1 MAQPLMPKAT
11 AVWLVDNTALTFD
24 QIADYCGLH
33 NLEVQAIAD
42 GEVAPGMQGLDPTA
56 NGQLNRDEIVRCEAD
71 VTARMEM
78 AKPSVPMPKVR
89 QKGARYTPISKRQDR
104 PDAISWLLRSYPEL
118 SDAQISRLIGTT
130 KPTINAVRDKTHRN
144 SANIKPQSPIYLGLC
159 VAADLEKMIAIART
173 RAGTTHT
180 PAQPLPPITA
190 SEPEEEPAILPS
202 QPKESVST
210 EPTAE
215 DVFGAATAPK
225 QKEDEQASSSDV
237 FGTAP
242 AVPAEEKPAEES
254 AVENP
259 PAEEKPDEESTAE
272 NASAE
277 NKPTEDNSA
286 GATD

>member
-1 MAQPLMPKAT
+1 
-11 AVWLVDNTALTFD
+11 
-24 QIADYCGLH
+24 
-33 NLEVQAIAD
+33 
-42 GEVAPGMQGLDPTA
+42 
-56 NGQLNRDEIVRCEAD
+56 
-71 VTARMEM
+71 
-78 AKPSVPMPKVR
+78 
-89 QKGARYTPISKRQDR
+89 
-104 PDAISWLLRSYPEL
+104 LLRSYPEL

-144 SANIKPQSPIYLGLC
+144 SANIKPQSPVYLGLC

-173 RAGTTHT
+173 RAGTTHS

-202 QPKESVST
+202 QPKEPVST

-215 DVFGAATAPK
+215 DVFGAVTAPK
-225 QKEDEQASSSDV
+225 KKEDEKVSSSDV

-242 AVPAEEKPAEES
+242 AAPA
-254 AVENP
+254 ENP
-259 PAEEKPDEESTAE
+259 PAEEKPDEESAVE

-277 NKPTEDNSA
+277 DKPTEDNSA

>member
-56 NGQLNRDEIVRCEAD
+56 NGQLSRDEIVRCEAD

-78 AKPSVPMPKVR
+78 AKPTVPMPKVR

-144 SANIKPQSPIYLGLC
+144 SANIKPQSPVYLGLC
-159 VAADLEKMIAIART
+159 VAADLEKMIAIARA
-173 RAGTTHT
+173 RAGTTPT
-180 PAQPLPPITA
+180 PAQPLPPIAA
-190 SEPEEEPAILPS
+190 SEPEEEPAILPT
-202 QPKESVST
+202 QPQEPASA

-225 QKEDEQASSSDV
+225 PKGDEQVSTSDV

-242 AVPAEEKPAEES
+242 ATPAEETPAEDSPAESKPAEES
-254 AVENP
+254 SE
-259 PAEEKPDEESTAE
+259 
-272 NASAE
+272 
-277 NKPTEDNSA
+277 
-286 GATD
+286 GAAD